1 MLSKE
6 EEVCSKGNCSEA
18 SCSMAWHGSFTPS
31 FPTSKSH
38 GSMHIIVSIL
48 SVVVIKS
55 GEYLRGES
63 IVYIFVE
70 DSSLHLAEF

>member
-1 MLSKE
+1 
-6 EEVCSKGNCSEA
+6 
-18 SCSMAWHGSFTPS
+18 
-31 FPTSKSH
+31 
-38 GSMHIIVSIL
+38 MHIIVSIL